1 MYLEV
6 CGGEVQVKE
15 SSIMSLFANGLG
27 PCGVLSAMAISATVT
42 AETITIGVGSYYYDV
57 QFAPVQVGDTI
68 RWVWEGGTHD
78 VTSGSS
84 CTDDSGIFYG
94 PVTSSQQSYEW
105 TVTAAYDGQVI
116 PYYCSV
122 GNHCVAGNQYGGL
135 MVNVGE
141 VHFVT
146 TDGFTFV
153 PNNIEVNA
161 GDVVVWIHAGGSH
174 TVTSGVQC
182 TPDGLF
188 DEPLD
193 NFAQMPF
200 YVVPPDASSG
210 IIDYFC
216 APHCGMGMDGT
227 ITVIGS
233 GNECPE
239 DIDGNG
245 AVGVDDLLQLLA
257 VFGSSCPGCG
267 EDIDGNGAVGV
278 DDLLALLAVYGQD
291 C

>member
-1 MYLEV
+1 MYLKPVE
-6 CGGEVQVKE
+6 ERHVKGPPKMP
-15 SSIMSLFANGLG
+15 SYAYGLRQWA
-27 PCGVLSAMAISATVT
+27 VLSVVACSAAAT
-42 AETITIGVGSYYYDV
+42 AETITIGVGSYYYDPA
-57 QFAPVQVGDTI
+57 FAPVQPGDTI
-68 RWVWEGGTHD
+68 RWVWEGGNHD
-78 VTSGSS
+78 VTSGAS
-84 CTDDSGIFYG
+84 CTDDTGVFYG
-94 PVTSSQQSYEW
+94 AVTSSQQSYEW
-105 TVTAAYDGQVI
+105 TVPAAYDGTVI

-141 VHFVT
+141 THFVT

-174 TVTSGVQC
+174 TVTSGIQC

-200 YVVPPDASSG
+200 YVVPEDSPSG

-216 APHCGMGMDGT
+216 SPHCGMGMEGT

-233 GNECPE
+233 GSGCPE
-239 DIDGNG
+239 DLDGNG
-245 AVGVDDLLQLLA
+245 EVGVDDLLQLLS
-257 VFGSSCPGCG
+257 VFGLPCPGCI
-267 EDIDGNGAVGV
+267 EDIDGSGDIGV
-278 DDLLALLAVYGQD
+278 DDLLALLAVFGQE